1 VRSPAIEVIELKK
14 SFGKVVAVDGL
25 TFAVPRCQVCALLGP
40 NGAGKTTTIQ
50 MLLGL
55 TLPTS
60 GSVRLLGFDA
70 ERERTEAI
78 SRTNFMASY
87 VAFPWRLRVGEML
100 RVYAELYEVERPREA
115 VAEVID
121 LFGIAPLRG
130 RLCQML
136 SSGQQTLVG
145 LAKALLNRPRLLVLD
160 EPTASLDPDHAD
172 QVRRVLQRV
181 AKEWEMT
188 IFITSHN
195 MPEVER
201 LADRVLFLSKG
212 RLLADASP
220 SDLRTE
226 FAAADLEQVFLHVA
240 REGREP

>member
-1 VRSPAIEVIELKK
+1 VRSPAIEVVELKK
-14 SFGKVVAVDGL
+14 SFGKVTAVDGL
-25 TFAVPRCQVCALLGP
+25 SFAVPRGQVCALLGP

-60 GSVRLLGFDA
+60 GSVRLLGFDV
-70 ERERTEAI
+70 ERERTEAV
-78 SRTNFMASY
+78 SRTNFMASN
-87 VAFPWRLRVGEML
+87 VAFPFRLRVGEML
-100 RVYAELYEVERPREA
+100 RVYAEIYEVDHPKDA
-115 VAEVID
+115 VAEVVD
-121 LFGIAPLRG
+121 LFGIEPLCG

-136 SSGQQTLVG
+136 SSGQQTVVA
-145 LAKALLNRPRLLVLD
+145 LAKSLLNRPRLLVLD

-181 AKEWEMT
+181 AKAWEMT

-220 SDLRTE
+220 TDLRTR

-240 REGREP
+240 REGKEP